1 MRTQDL
7 RGNGSSF
14 ASINWLLIYPPQ
26 VKEGLEDKK
35 RHDQDHKVNNRLAEV
50 LCPDGTSK
58 GGASGGNSPTIEVPW
73 RCLQPGM
80 VVVVRDRCEFPADIV
95 CIASADDEGKCYVET
110 ANIDGETNLKLRRCE
125 PFYLFYFR
133 LSLLVC
139 KLTRNT
145 LNGATNKR
153 KMMYF
158 VEKSFSLRLS

>member
-1 MRTQDL
+1 
-7 RGNGSSF
+7 
-14 ASINWLLIYPPQ
+14 
-26 VKEGLEDKK
+26 
-35 RHDQDHKVNNRLAEV
+35 
-50 LCPDGTSK
+50 
-58 GGASGGNSPTIEVPW
+58 
-73 RCLQPGM
+73 M